1 MDEILKKIDEEI
13 KEQQYIYDNEPAC
26 CIPAPQGMILGLE
39 KAKEITLSE
48 QKEPCEY
55 TLEDEDSNTWECN
68 KCGEL
73 WQLISGAP
81 KDNNMNYCPSCGR
94 PLNQLYT
101 DTDEVFN
108 RR

>member
-1 MDEILKKIDEEI
+1 MQEILKKIDEL
-13 KEQQYIYDNEPAC
+13 YNIYGNGEHYEGYKRALD
-26 CIPAPQGMILGLE
+26 Q
-39 KAKEITLSE
+39 AKEIILGE
-48 QKEPCEY
+48 QNEPCVY
-55 TLEDEDSNTWECN
+55 ILEDEDGNTWECS

-94 PLNQLYT
+94 PLNQPYT